1 MERYLGDPV
10 LGQFRGLSSFAR
22 NSTSDCTTKI
32 VSRVTANKIISN
44 LWSYRISSNI
54 LEWKYRAL
62 RRLELRERLFDRC
75 RVDCHDEMER
85 DLCGISYEDRLT
97 TSYTNPSLLAPE
109 EITNSESLILH
120 RLRTIGGQKNIGC
133 LPSSSDDCWETINV
147 DKSVWNYSV

>member
-1 MERYLGDPV
+1 MSIGEPNKLLQRDLVLLER
-10 LGQFRGLSSFAR
+10 
-22 NSTSDCTTKI
+22 
-32 VSRVTANKIISN
+32 
-44 LWSYRISSNI
+44 
-54 LEWKYRAL
+54 KYRVL
-62 RRLELRERLFDRC
+62 RNLEHWERLIDMC
-75 RVDCHDEMER
+75 LVDSYDEMVR

-147 DKSVWNYSV
+147 DKSVWNYSFEMNNWRYAHSSSQSSRRVFI